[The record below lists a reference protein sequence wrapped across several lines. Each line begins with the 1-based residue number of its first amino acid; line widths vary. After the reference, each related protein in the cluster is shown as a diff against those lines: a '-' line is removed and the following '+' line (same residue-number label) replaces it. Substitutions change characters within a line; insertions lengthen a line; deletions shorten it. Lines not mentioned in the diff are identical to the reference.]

1 MVVDL
6 GGTGLG
12 HDRLDSEHTFTYV
25 GLCFE
30 WVCGFNTRAAVWFVV
45 IDDRSGFGSSM
56 FEGVDW
62 EKNAPAGK
70 GRTNS
75 KGIS

>member
-1 MVVDL
+1 M

-30 WVCGFNTRAAVWFVV
+30 WVCRFHARAAAWFVV
-45 IDDRSGFGSSM
+45 IDDRSGFGSRL

>member
-1 MVVDL
+1 
-6 GGTGLG
+6 
-12 HDRLDSEHTFTYV
+12 
-25 GLCFE
+25 
-30 WVCGFNTRAAVWFVV
+30 VV